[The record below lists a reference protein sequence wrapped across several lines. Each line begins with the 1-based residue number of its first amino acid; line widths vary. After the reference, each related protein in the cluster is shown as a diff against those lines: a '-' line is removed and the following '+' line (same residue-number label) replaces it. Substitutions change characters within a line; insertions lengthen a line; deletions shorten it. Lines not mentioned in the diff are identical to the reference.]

1 MGKALNI
8 LKSKNGDAIFFIFII
23 VFVIITLSAIIIEYF
38 RIESMYQQVEYE
50 LQRGANSSVEYAML
64 DEYRRDGI
72 AKMETVLAE
81 EALYSYLHESMKL
94 DQTLKK
100 KFKGKSVYEL
110 ELQCITT
117 SDTPPQLTISGLII
131 TRSTFS
137 FLTGEIK
144 LPFTISSSNNRID

>member
-1 MGKALNI
+1 MGKALNT
-8 LKSKNGDAIFFIFII
+8 LKSRNGDAIFFIFII

-64 DEYRRDGI
+64 DEYRRDGT
-72 AKMETVLAE
+72 AKMDTALAE

-117 SDTPPQLTISGLII
+117 TDTPPQLTITGLII